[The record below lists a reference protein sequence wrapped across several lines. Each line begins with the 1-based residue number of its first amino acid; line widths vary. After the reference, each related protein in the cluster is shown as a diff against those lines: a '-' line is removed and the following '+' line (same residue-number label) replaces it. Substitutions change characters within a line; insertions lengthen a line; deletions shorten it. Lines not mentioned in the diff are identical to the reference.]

1 MKKDVSLTAKHW
13 VMLAGALWSLLYTL
27 LYRVGAQP
35 SRLPPGFTEASTY
48 YAKAAFLVLPTV
60 ALMTLSVAYSVRVLI
75 DPKRLTL
82 NDALELVAKPYLL
95 PLTVTLILPE
105 IILIQFTHFGILQ
118 RYAPYGGV
126 ATAIWMSAGLYGAIY
141 STGSCT
147 RMRAI
152 VATLLAAF
160 AQACIAG
167 LILR

>member
-1 MKKDVSLTAKHW
+1 
-13 VMLAGALWSLLYTL
+13 
-27 LYRVGAQP
+27 
-35 SRLPPGFTEASTY
+35 
-48 YAKAAFLVLPTV
+48 
-60 ALMTLSVAYSVRVLI
+60 MTLSVAYSVRVFI
-75 DPKRLTL
+75 DPKRLTP

-95 PLTVTLILPE
+95 PLMVTLILPE
-105 IILIQFTHFGILQ
+105 IILIQFTHFEILQ

-126 ATAIWMSAGLYGAIY
+126 ATAIWMGTGLYGAIY